1 MYGPGSC
8 PCVTSTSHAVRQAL
22 GFIFS
27 FELLAPHGEEVDAAN
42 CKVVDEMRAEEFI
55 STEFSDAFVA
65 ADVLE
70 VGLHIYRSLIC
81 LS

>member
-1 MYGPGSC
+1 M
-8 PCVTSTSHAVRQAL
+8 
-22 GFIFS
+22 
-27 FELLAPHGEEVDAAN
+27 DAAN
-42 CKVVDEMRAEEFI
+42 CKAVDEMRAEEFI